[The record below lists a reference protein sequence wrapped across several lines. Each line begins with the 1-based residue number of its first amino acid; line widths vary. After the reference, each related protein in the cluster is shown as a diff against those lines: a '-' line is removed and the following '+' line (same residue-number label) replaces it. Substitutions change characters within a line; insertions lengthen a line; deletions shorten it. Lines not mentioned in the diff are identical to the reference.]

1 MAGFIKLYRQLQKNW
16 LWQEKRTFSKAEA
29 WIDILLMVN
38 HSDNKVPAGN
48 ELILVKKGSRM
59 TSVRKLCEG
68 WNWSNT
74 KVINFLNLLQ
84 NDGMITYKSDTKKT
98 VISVVNWD
106 LYQCINDTKTKQK
119 RHASDTETTR
129 EHTNNNEKNEKND
142 ENEIYSVLFE
152 KWNSLNIIIH
162 KELTPEI
169 IKAIDKALKTYKQEQ
184 IELAMTRY
192 AQIYHDK
199 NYFFSYKWSLQ
210 EFLTRVKTIPS
221 FLNEGSQWE
230 SYPNKIKKE
239 DPINEWGWQRE
250 N

>member
-1 MAGFIKLYRQLQKNW
+1 M
-16 LWQEKRTFSKAEA
+16 
-29 WIDILLMVN
+29 
-38 HSDNKVPAGN
+38 
-48 ELILVKKGSRM
+48 RM
-59 TSVRKLCEG
+59 KYTVS
-68 WNWSNT
+68 
-74 KVINFLNLLQ
+74 FL
-84 NDGMITYKSDTKKT
+84 K
-98 VISVVNWD
+98 
-106 LYQCINDTKTKQK
+106 
-119 RHASDTETTR
+119 
-129 EHTNNNEKNEKND
+129 
-142 ENEIYSVLFE
+142 

-169 IKAIDKALKTYKQEQ
+169 IKAIDKALKTYKQGNKF
-184 IELAMTRY
+184 ELAMTRY